1 MLYVSACILLYS
13 LVSLFVSAV
22 SILAAAPDV
31 DLNPVVGPPDPAK
44 LQPVERVPRVSFGLV
59 GSFPLGEEDLKAL
72 VFPSATELQC
82 WRD

>member
-1 MLYVSACILLYS
+1 MSLRVSCCIA

-44 LQPVERVPRVSFGLV
+44 LQPVERARELVSDSWVRFR
-59 GSFPLGEEDLKAL
+59 
-72 VFPSATELQC
+72 SAKKI
-82 WRD
+82 